1 MQGRQTACVASN
13 DRFSALELTTKSI
26 TMGVSQNR
34 ISRMENG
41 DLGSMS
47 LDTLRRYME
56 ALAGI

>member
-13 DRFSALELTTKSI
+13 DRFSALELTAKSI

-47 LDTLRRYME
+47 LDTLRRYVE

>member
-13 DRFSALELTTKSI
+13 DRFSVLELTTKSI

-41 DLGSMS
+41 DLDSMS
-47 LDTLRRYME
+47 LDTLRRYVE